1 MTALRIVFAGTPEFA
16 LPALE
21 ALLASSHEVIGVLTQ
36 PDRPQGRGRR
46 ILPSPVKEL
55 AQGRGLAV
63 LQPATL
69 RAAEPQSWLQA
80 RAPDALIVVAY
91 GLILPPQV
99 LSVPRLGCLNI
110 HASLLPRW
118 RGAAP
123 VQRAILAGDA
133 ETGVTI
139 MQMETGLDT
148 GPALVQQPM
157 AVGRQSAG
165 ELQARLAELGARCL
179 LDALDRVSAGTV
191 TPTPQ
196 SEADV
201 TYAAKIEKFEAAIDW
216 RRSAQ
221 EIDRQIRAFNPWPI
235 AETRFEGEPLRIFA
249 ARPTSHDEVSPPG
262 TITAVEDDAIVV
274 SCGSGALGVTQLQRP
289 GRKVVA
295 ARDFA
300 HSRKLVGYRLELP
313 P

>member
-46 ILPSPVKEL
+46 ILPSAVKQL
-55 AQGRGLAV
+55 AERRGVAV
-63 LQPATL
+63 HQPATL
-69 RAAEPQSWLQA
+69 RAAEPQSWLKAQ
-80 RAPDALIVVAY
+80 APDALAVVAY
-91 GLILPPQV
+91 GLILPREV
-99 LSVPRLGCLNI
+99 LSLPRLGCINI

-133 ETGVTI
+133 ETGVTV
-139 MQMETGLDT
+139 MQMDMGLDT
-148 GPALVQQPM
+148 GPVLAQQRV
-157 AVGRQSAG
+157 AIGHENAG
-165 ELQARLAELGARCL
+165 ELQALLAALGARCL
-179 LDALDRVSAGTV
+179 LDVLDRLAAGTV
-191 TPTPQ
+191 TPKPQ

-201 TYAAKIEKFEAAIDW
+201 TYAAKIEKAEAVIDW
-216 RRSAQ
+216 RRGASA
-221 EIDRQIRAFNPWPI
+221 IDRQIRAFNPWPV

-249 ARPTSHDEVSPPG
+249 ARPIPHREAGPPG
-262 TITAVEDDAIVV
+262 TITAVDRDAIIVG
-274 SCGSGALGVTQLQRP
+274 CGEGALAVTQLQRP
-289 GRKVVA
+289 GRKIVA

-300 HSRKLVGYRLELP
+300 HSRKLVGQRLESP